1 MEINKDVKI
10 LNNFLLYNGLIKY
23 KLNDTASRVFTNIYD
38 KFEKS
43 RGNINLISRDVF
55 LDKKNKILHNKFLPE
70 DVKYFIN
77 NNKANEITY
86 KFKVG
91 FRLIE
96 LKIFLYGSKDINYVN
111 NLYNLISLIIFFFSG
126 LGNENCNTF
135 LKINLYLTNLKK
147 MIKNNGNVLGPE
159 NVNSG
164 YSYVCRKDGEITI
177 YRKEEC
183 VKVLIHECI
192 HSFGLEF
199 SDLNLKEFNNKI
211 KELFPLSIEYN
222 IFESYTEIWAELINI
237 CLISYKL
244 SDSNVKKYLK
254 NVESMISYEMTFS
267 KFQMDKVLF
276 YNNIDLKDL
285 LVRNVNYKENSSIF
299 AYYILK
305 CLIILN
311 LDLFLDWCNNNNKNL
326 VKFREDK
333 SNLFSFYN
341 LIKKIIEKDKDLER
355 KDKFRLDVESR
366 KNFKFILYNLRM
378 SCLEI

>member
-1 MEINKDVKI
+1 
-10 LNNFLLYNGLIKY
+10 
-23 KLNDTASRVFTNIYD
+23 
-38 KFEKS
+38 
-43 RGNINLISRDVF
+43 
-55 LDKKNKILHNKFLPE
+55 
-70 DVKYFIN
+70 
-77 NNKANEITY
+77 
-86 KFKVG
+86 
-91 FRLIE
+91 
-96 LKIFLYGSKDINYVN
+96 
-111 NLYNLISLIIFFFSG
+111 
-126 LGNENCNTF
+126 
-135 LKINLYLTNLKK
+135 
-147 MIKNNGNVLGPE
+147 
-159 NVNSG
+159 
-164 YSYVCRKDGEITI
+164 
-177 YRKEEC
+177 
-183 VKVLIHECI
+183 
-192 HSFGLEF
+192 
-199 SDLNLKEFNNKI
+199 
-211 KELFPLSIEYN
+211 
-222 IFESYTEIWAELINI
+222 
-237 CLISYKL
+237 
-244 SDSNVKKYLK
+244 
-254 NVESMISYEMTFS
+254 MISYEMTFS